1 MELLHSEKRI
11 LKKLIKLSNGEI
23 KEFIVDE
30 LPFKFNNYFLQTL
43 ADKKLVRIY
52 GLLITFETP
61 EDLKNSDIRKRVVL
75 TDEGINYFKKHHQES
90 INELKSFL
98 IKSFFIPIIV
108 STFTT
113 LFTMWIKS
121 FF

>member
-11 LKKLIKLSNGEI
+11 LKKLIKLSNSEI

-61 EDLKNSDIRKRVVL
+61 EDLKMQILEK
-75 TDEGINYFKKHHQES
+75 ES
-90 INELKSFL
+90 F
-98 IKSFFIPIIV
+98 
-108 STFTT
+108 
-113 LFTMWIKS
+113 
-121 FF
+121 